1 MSSRRSPRSPGKGS
15 PRSSQR
21 RSNERRSNERRSN
34 ERRSNERRSNERRSN
49 ERRRRGEELPEAEVF
64 VVGSALAHLPMHYG
78 QAARVIPT
86 HDVISDLGEL
96 ELAELFEQEPLSVL
110 SVTKRERNMG
120 ERMSRAIGKRVG
132 LVSEPM
138 MKTNRALDIDLNKF
152 EGTCLDGIAIFEGEV
167 GILQELFQHE
177 RKGST
182 SFNSKIDIYCEMR
195 DIILSLDPYFET
207 KYSNLYYNWLS
218 TAVHT
223 SGSFIQDLLG
233 LIPNIT
239 SEGLEQLNSRTPRN
253 SDAAH
258 QMMLLNRVLYEE
270 GFGDSRLS
278 KPDGR
283 GHGKKSRKVK
293 RIKTKT
299 RKSNKRKSNRRKSNK
314 RR

>member
-21 RSNERRSNERRSN
+21 RSNERRSNERRSD
-34 ERRSNERRSNERRSN
+34 
-49 ERRRRGEELPEAEVF
+49 ERRRRGEELPEAEVL

-78 QAARVIPT
+78 QAARVIPA

-138 MKTNRALDIDLNKF
+138 MQTNRALDIDLSKF

-182 SFNSKIDIYCEMR
+182 SFNNKIDIYCEMR
-195 DIILSLDPYFET
+195 DIILSLDPYFEA
-207 KYSNLYYNWLS
+207 KYPNLYYNWLS

-233 LIPNIT
+233 FIPNIT
-239 SEGLEQLNSRTPRN
+239 PEGFEQLNSRTLRN
-253 SDAAH
+253 ADAAH

-270 GFGDSRLS
+270 GFGDSRLEKRGDS
-278 KPDGR
+278 GR
-283 GHGKKSRKVK
+283 GKKSRK
-293 RIKTKT
+293 
-299 RKSNKRKSNRRKSNK
+299 NKRTKKLKKMKSKKK
-314 RR
+314 RTK